1 MRVRWQTTVEL
12 AEPVE
17 NNTTN
22 LSVAAFIPYDPVAG
36 PATKY
41 YAMMCKMVYTDGL
54 ITPAFKVYDH

>member
-1 MRVRWQTTVEL
+1 MEL